1 MRRDFR
7 ALIYP
12 QVFKKVGIIKLSI
25 CLMMSMMAMFFT
37 VFLLGSHI
45 YYMINNTSY
54 LKNRFQKVIL
64 ISLIRCQFF
73 RNKASTI
80 GKDSSFGTADAGLV
94 TRKWNSLLI
103 KDTIIS
109 LAPIVCS
116 RSFGLTLN
124 QNQKSQKKQ
133 KIKFSFYLYCVDG
146 YFFLFVKPVFWIFYK
161 S

>member
-1 MRRDFR
+1 
-7 ALIYP
+7 
-12 QVFKKVGIIKLSI
+12 
-25 CLMMSMMAMFFT
+25 MMSLMAMFFT

-54 LKNRFQKVIL
+54 LKNRFQKVLL
-64 ISLIRCQFF
+64 ISLIKRQFF
-73 RNKASTI
+73 RNIVSTI
-80 GKDSSFGTADAGLV
+80 GKDSSFGTADVDLAI
-94 TRKWNSLLI
+94 RKWNSLLI

-133 KIKFSFYLYCVDG
+133 KIKNFTCILCCRSCWWLVIIS
-146 YFFLFVKPVFWIFYK
+146 YFL
-161 S
+161 